1 VAELKI
7 LRVRTLLVACVVLG
21 GSGCKDGCKTPVPFK
36 RGASNAATDASTSQI
51 VTEGTPFEDQTRSI
65 TLAQSPV
72 ERADGSFRAALDWD
86 LNGDGFADAVVV
98 ATDAES
104 RATFETWTKAD
115 AERVPEKR
123 TSVSLLSP
131 QAGCILEQAG
141 LTRLAADLI
150 VAKLEVSCAG
160 DAMPPEGEPP
170 AAASAPAPAATNGP
184 APSMAAS
191 GTPPPTATPAPS
203 SPPPPAAAS
212 TTGLAAP
219 PPTAAPSPSPPS
231 VSAFD
236 LPPTPGTRAR
246 ALHQFILTAE
256 TTPRV
261 LLHLAALPA
270 TDPSDTTSLELAVSS
285 RDEDS
290 DGHGDVLVTAN
301 LANDG
306 GDPRSVPL
314 VWLNRP
320 SGFARDRTEPE
331 RTLTDLVDAAY
342 AAAAKDPIA
351 GLPAALAVIATHRTL
366 CHESGAAR
374 IWVDVSAGLGC
385 GPSVAAGR
393 AAVIRA
399 LAVAKQQLLL
409 AALEARAQLDD
420 AAYKVDAADRERVR
434 AAVAAIRGQTNYLWE
449 RGPDFIA
456 ANGPNVRL
464 PGLGF
469 ASEDQLLV
477 RGTIPIA
484 YDVRTRASTPSALAQ
499 GVVLGAPGGQVA
511 IVDLVRDCAGRYLR
525 LVPAS
530 SIVSGFVA
538 SGRGVDVALASERPV
553 AQGCTGGVRRPDR
566 SGWSVLGFTERGVLL
581 AQGPA
586 LQLVPITADGKS
598 AGPAKALMP
607 TEPAPP
613 LAAAGALSQN
623 GLRHALAT
631 SEGVAIVERGPQPST
646 TLIRSPASCTGRIG
660 DVAISP
666 SGQRV
671 AMSCSGRVYWAH
683 QTQSQAAAAT
693 PPAAAP
699 P

>member
-1 VAELKI
+1 MAELKI

-36 RGASNAATDASTSQI
+36 RGASNAAADASAAQ
-51 VTEGTPFEDQTRSI
+51 VATEGTPFEDQTRSI
-65 TLAQSPV
+65 TLGQSPV

-104 RATFETWTKAD
+104 HATFETWTKPD

-123 TSVSLLSP
+123 SSVALLSP

-150 VAKLEVSCAG
+150 VAKLDVSCAG
-160 DAMPPEGEPP
+160 DAMPVEGEPP
-170 AAASAPAPAATNGP
+170 SASAPAQAATSAPDP
-184 APSMAAS
+184 AP
-191 GTPPPTATPAPS
+191 PPPTAAN
-203 SPPPPAAAS
+203 
-212 TTGLAAP
+212 
-219 PPTAAPSPSPPS
+219 APSPSPPS
-231 VSAFD
+231 GSEFD
-236 LPPTPGTRAR
+236 LPPAPGTRAR

-285 RDEDS
+285 QDQDS

-301 LANDG
+301 LATEG
-306 GDPRSVPL
+306 GDPRGVPL

-320 SGFARDRTEPE
+320 SGFARERTEPE
-331 RTLTDLVDAAY
+331 HTLTELVAPAY
-342 AAAAKDPIA
+342 TTAAKDPIA
-351 GLPAALAVIATHRTL
+351 ALPAALAVIATHRAL

-374 IWVDVSAGLGC
+374 IWVDESAGLGC
-385 GPSVAAGR
+385 GPSLAAGR

-399 LAVAKQQLLL
+399 LGVAKQQLLL
-409 AALEARAQLDD
+409 AALEARAELDD
-420 AAYKVDAADRERVR
+420 AAYKVEAADRERVR
-434 AAVAAIRGQTNYLWE
+434 AAVAAIRGQTNYVWE
-449 RGPDFIA
+449 RGPDFTA
-456 ANGPNVRL
+456 ANGPSVHL
-464 PGLGF
+464 PGLAF
-469 ASEDQLLV
+469 ASEDQLLLRAPV
-477 RGTIPIA
+477 PLA
-484 YDVRTRASTPSALAQ
+484 YDLRTRASAPSSLAQ
-499 GVVLGAPGGQVA
+499 GVVLGAPSGQIA

-538 SGRGVDVALASERPV
+538 SGHGVDVALASERPV
-553 AQGCTGGVRRPDR
+553 AEGCTGGVRRPDR
-566 SGWSVLGFTERGVLL
+566 SGWTVLGFTERGVLL
-581 AQGPA
+581 AQGPS
-586 LQLVPITADGKS
+586 LQLVPVTADGKS
-598 AGPAKALMP
+598 AGPAKVLAP

-613 LAAAGALSQN
+613 LTAPGALSQN

-631 SEGVAIVERGPQPST
+631 SEGVAIIERGPQSST

-683 QTQSQAAAAT
+683 QTQPPQAPA
-693 PPAAAP
+693 PPAPPTAAQP
-699 P
+699 

>member
-36 RGASNAATDASTSQI
+36 RGASNAAADASAVQ
-51 VTEGTPFEDQTRSI
+51 VATEGTPFEDQTRSI
-65 TLAQSPV
+65 TLAESPV
-72 ERADGSFRAALDWD
+72 ERAEGSFRAALDWD

-104 RATFETWTKAD
+104 RATVETWTKPD
-115 AERVPEKR
+115 AERAPEKR
-123 TSVSLLSP
+123 SSVALLAP

-150 VAKLEVSCAG
+150 VAKLDVSCAG
-160 DAMPPEGEPP
+160 DAMPPEGPPPP
-170 AAASAPAPAATNGP
+170 APATPTAPSTAAPAPQPTPAAPTPAASAPSPA
-184 APSMAAS
+184 
-191 GTPPPTATPAPS
+191 
-203 SPPPPAAAS
+203 
-212 TTGLAAP
+212 
-219 PPTAAPSPSPPS
+219 PS

-236 LPPTPGTRAR
+236 LPPAPGTRAR

-256 TTPRV
+256 TSPRV

-285 RDEDS
+285 QDQDS

-301 LANDG
+301 LASDG
-306 GDPRSVPL
+306 VDPRSVPL

-320 SGFARDRTEPE
+320 SGFARERTEPE
-331 RTLTDLVDAAY
+331 HTLTELIAPAY
-342 AAAAKDPIA
+342 ETAAKDPIA
-351 GLPAALAVIATHRTL
+351 ALPAALAVIATHRAL
-366 CHESGAAR
+366 CHESGVAR
-374 IWVDVSAGLGC
+374 IWVDESAGLSC
-385 GPSVAAGR
+385 GPSLAAGR

-399 LAVAKQQLLL
+399 LAVAKQQQLL

-420 AAYKVDAADRERVR
+420 AAYKVEAPDRERVK

-456 ANGPNVRL
+456 ANGPSIHL

-469 ASEDQLLV
+469 ASEEQLLL
-477 RGTIPIA
+477 RGGLPSA
-484 YDVRTRASTPSALAQ
+484 YDLRTRASTPSSLAQ
-499 GVVLGAPGGQVA
+499 GVVLSAPGGQVA

-538 SGRGVDVALASERPV
+538 SGHGVDVALASERPV
-553 AQGCTGGVRRPDR
+553 AEGCTGGVRRPDR

-581 AQGPA
+581 AQGPS
-586 LQLVPITADGKS
+586 LQLVPIAADGKS
-598 AGPAKALMP
+598 AGPANVLAP

-613 LAAAGALSQN
+613 LVAPGALSQN
-623 GLRHALAT
+623 GLWHALAT
-631 SEGVAIVERGPQPST
+631 SEGVAIVQRGPQVST
-646 TLIRSPASCTGRIG
+646 TLIRSPPSCTGRIG

-683 QTQSQAAAAT
+683 QTQAQAAAAA
-693 PPAAAP
+693 PSAP
-699 P
+699 PTAAQP

>member
-36 RGASNAATDASTSQI
+36 RGASNAAADASAAQV

-86 LNGDGFADAVVV
+86 LNGDGVADAVVV

-104 RATFETWTKAD
+104 HAAFETWTKAD
-115 AERVPEKR
+115 AEHAPEKR
-123 TSVSLLSP
+123 SSVPLLAP

-150 VAKLEVSCAG
+150 VATLDVSCAG
-160 DAMPPEGEPP
+160 DAIPAEGSPP
-170 AAASAPAPAATNGP
+170 AAASAPAPGAA
-184 APSMAAS
+184 AP
-191 GTPPPTATPAPS
+191 TPA
-203 SPPPPAAAS
+203 
-212 TTGLAAP
+212 AP
-219 PPTAAPSPSPPS
+219 
-231 VSAFD
+231 AFD
-236 LPPTPGTRAR
+236 LPPEPGTRAR

-285 RDEDS
+285 QDKDS

-301 LANDG
+301 LASEG
-306 GDPRSVPL
+306 GEPRSVPL

-320 SGFARDRTEPE
+320 SGFARERTEPE
-331 RTLTDLVDAAY
+331 HTLTELVAPAY
-342 AAAAKDPIA
+342 ETAAKDPVA
-351 GLPAALAVIATHRTL
+351 ALPAALAAIAMHRAL
-366 CHESGAAR
+366 CHESGVAR
-374 IWVDVSAGLGC
+374 IWVDESAGLSC

-399 LAVAKQQLLL
+399 LAIAKQQQLL

-420 AAYKVDAADRERVR
+420 AAYKVEATDRERVR
-434 AAVAAIRGQTNYLWE
+434 IAVAAIRGQTNYLWE
-449 RGPDFIA
+449 RGPDFTA
-456 ANGPNVRL
+456 ANGPSVHL

-469 ASEDQLLV
+469 ASEDQLLL
-477 RGTIPIA
+477 RGSLPSA
-484 YDVRTRASTPSALAQ
+484 YDLRTRASAPSSLAQ
-499 GVVLGAPGGQVA
+499 GVVLGAPSGQVA

-538 SGRGVDVALASERPV
+538 NGHGVDVALASERPV
-553 AQGCTGGVRRPDR
+553 AEGCTGGVRRPDR

-581 AQGPA
+581 AQGSS
-586 LQLVPITADGKS
+586 LQLVPIAADGAS
-598 AGPAKALMP
+598 AGPAKVLAP

-613 LAAAGALSQN
+613 LVAPGALSQN

-631 SEGVAIVERGPQPST
+631 SEGVAVVERGPQPST

-683 QTQSQAAAAT
+683 QTQSQ
-693 PPAAAP
+693 PAALPTAP
-699 P
+699 PTAAQP